1 MRRMRVLK
9 LGNVM
14 IGTDNPQRLV
24 DFYTNVLGE
33 PGMKDGGFTGWS
45 LGGCFFSIGE
55 HSEVRGQNAA
65 PGRIIIFFDT
75 PDVKGEF
82 ERVKGLGGTVVK
94 EPYEMNDQFWLAT
107 FADPDGNYFQLATPF
122 EVPVQA

>member
-55 HSEVRGQNAA
+55 HSEVKRKSKE
-65 PGRIIIFFDT
+65 PSRIILNLET
-75 PDVKGEF
+75 KA
-82 ERVKGLGGTVVK
+82 VK
-94 EPYEMNDQFWLAT
+94 EEFDRLKKLNAL
-107 FADPDGNYFQLATPF
+107 F
-122 EVPVQA
+122 EQ